1 MTWRL
6 NQGNETVQTGFQ
18 GARTAPAQGGTTVV
32 ARDLTGGGG
41 APGWVSRQSV
51 SVWARAL
58 AEDKQAWRRKPL
70 GAPSALGAAERKRL
84 CKLLLQGAV
93 ANGFATELWTLQ
105 RIAEVIEREFG
116 VAYCKANVWLLLKAL
131 GFSCQRPTG
140 RARQRDEKAILEWQ
154 HKRWPLLKKSPQREE
169 NYSLH

>member
-1 MTWRL
+1 M
-6 NQGNETVQTGFQ
+6 
-18 GARTAPAQGGTTVV
+18 GTKRYKRDFEALERRRHQV
-32 ARDLTGGGG
+32 ARLLSRGMPQAEVARQVG
-41 APGWVSRQSV
+41 VSRQSI

-70 GAPSALGAAERKRL
+70 GVPSALGAAERKRL